1 MNIEEKMVQ
10 ITLEIEGM
18 TCESCVMDI
27 TEVLS
32 EIQGVLKVSMTGWKS
47 GRGKILA
54 LDTVNDGGLRDAVD
68 EAGYSAI
75 VLKRQAIKVT

>member
-1 MNIEEKMVQ
+1 MNIEEKMVK

-27 TEVLS
+27 AEELS
-32 EIQGVLKVSMTGWKS
+32 DIQGVLKVNITGWES

-54 LDTVNDGGLRDAVD
+54 LDTVSDGDLRDAVD
-68 EAGYSAI
+68 ETGYSAI
-75 VLKRQAIKVT
+75 VLKRQPIKAT